1 MIFRT
6 GSVLI
11 VGMCDEYILRDIY
24 QFIKELLKEE
34 FKYICQKIITPSDL
48 RNKDKKKKI
57 RRKTIQIIT
66 DISNSEQNNN
76 KDLTTK

>member
-11 VGMCDEYILRDIY
+11 VGMCDEHVLRVIY
-24 QFIKELLKEE
+24 QFIKDILKEE

-48 RNKDKKKKI
+48 VNKNKKKKI
-57 RRKTIQIIT
+57 RRKIIYINAET
-66 DISNSEQNNN
+66 NGSIET
-76 KDLTTK
+76 L